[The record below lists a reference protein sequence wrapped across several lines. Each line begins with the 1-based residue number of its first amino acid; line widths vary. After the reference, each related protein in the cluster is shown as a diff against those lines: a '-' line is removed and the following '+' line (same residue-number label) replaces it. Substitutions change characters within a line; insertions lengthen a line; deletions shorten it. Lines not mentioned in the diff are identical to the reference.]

1 MLEDNDGG
9 VSGVLA
15 KLERSNKATSIKTM
29 RQLRDRINALQE
41 SGMAIPEALTES
53 YNRLATE
60 SNDALKANRSKLEKY
75 RDTFVTNI
83 KDGFG
88 DLKSGVEGIFNIKDG
103 LGDLRSGV
111 EGIFGDVLGQITNNP
126 LFSFLKGFGKSA
138 IGIVGKLLP
147 SLTGGEVDLLDSGS
161 PASELG
167 DSMGSSGSEQMDML
181 TKIEENTAGLLDIWS
196 DKKSDDVQDKASDK
210 LMGDTS
216 DSETETAEQARTGLL
231 GMFSGFLARMAVTI
245 KTSLLLGALG
255 AFLLNP
261 LTLAIIALIAGL
273 AFLYK
278 KWDEWN
284 IGERLNDLPKLFGE
298 LWENYG
304 EEFGKIILGVF
315 VKIGETIG
323 NLIGGIFKDLP
334 KLFGELWENYG
345 EEFGKI
351 ILGVFV
357 KIGETIGNLIGGIF
371 GNPDIFKDLGTMIGV
386 AIFDAV
392 KGITDTITFI
402 ADSISNL
409 LFSITS
415 TMDSMLDSIVGFLGG
430 RDNLKNPDEDTLALV
445 GENRDKSIGEINK
458 RLYEIEKENSGFL
471 NSINPFR
478 DNDEEDA
485 LKILLKNKDM
495 NIDSESKGVG
505 MAGEARTIAGS
516 NVSIQNNSNTSVS
529 NVNNTEAPSI
539 KMASSRSGGGAY
551 AMKQSLRGRGA

>member
-75 RDTFVTNI
+75 RDTFVN
-83 KDGFG
+83 
-88 DLKSGVEGIFNIKDG
+88 NIKDG

-167 DSMGSSGSEQMDML
+167 DSMGISGSEQMDML
-181 TKIEENTAGLLDIWS
+181 TKIEENTAGLLDIWL
-196 DKKSDDVQDKASDK
+196 DKKSDDAQDKASDE
-210 LMGDTS
+210 LMGDPLGQ
-216 DSETETAEQARTGLL
+216 DTETPEQARTGLL
-231 GMFSGFLARMAVTI
+231 AMFSGFLARMAVTI
-245 KTSLLLGALG
+245 KSSLLLGALG

-261 LTLAIIALIAGL
+261 LTLGIIALTVGL
-273 AFLYK
+273 ALLYT

-298 LWENYG
+298 LWEKYG
-304 EEFGKIILGVF
+304 DEFGRIIF
-315 VKIGETIG
+315 
-323 NLIGGIFKDLP
+323 GI
-334 KLFGELWENYG
+334 
-345 EEFGKI
+345 
-351 ILGVFV
+351 FV

-371 GNPDIFKDLGTMIGV
+371 GNPDIFEDLGTMLGI

-415 TMDSMLDSIVGFLGG
+415 TMDSMLNSIVGFLGG

-458 RLYEIEKENSGFL
+458 RLYEIEEDNSGFL

-495 NIDSESKGVG
+495 NIDSESRAIG

>member
-83 KDGFG
+83 KDG
-88 DLKSGVEGIFNIKDG
+88 

-167 DSMGSSGSEQMDML
+167 DSMGISGSEQMDML
-181 TKIEENTAGLLDIWS
+181 TKIEENTAGLLDIWL
-196 DKKSDDVQDKASDK
+196 DKKSDDAQDKASDE
-210 LMGDTS
+210 LMGDPLGQ
-216 DSETETAEQARTGLL
+216 DTETPEQARTGLL
-231 GMFSGFLARMAVTI
+231 AMFSGFLARMAVTI
-245 KTSLLLGALG
+245 KSSLLLGALG

-261 LTLAIIALIAGL
+261 LTLGIIALTAGL
-273 AFLYK
+273 ALLYT
-278 KWDEWN
+278 KWDDWN

-304 EEFGKIILGVF
+304 KEFS
-315 VKIGETIG
+315 E
-323 NLIGGIFKDLP
+323 
-334 KLFGELWENYG
+334 
-345 EEFGKI
+345 I

-371 GNPDIFKDLGTMIGV
+371 GNPDIFEDLGKFLGEAV
-386 AIFDAV
+386 FDAV
-392 KGITDTITFI
+392 QVAVDAFDFI
-402 ADSISNL
+402 VGKVANL
-409 LFSITS
+409 MF
-415 TMDSMLDSIVGFLGG
+415 TMDKMFDSVMGFFGS
-430 RDNLKNPDEDTLALV
+430 RDNQANPDEDTLALV

-458 RLYEIEKENSGFL
+458 RLYEIEEDNSGFL

-495 NIDSESKGVG
+495 NIDSESRAIG